1 VFCEAFLHDV
11 MVSKHGF
18 RSGYPLENKMNNQI
32 EREVWLTLS
41 YEEAEKSLNYVSL
54 LCDSFDLMAIAGE
67 DIFAKETTDLAHT
80 MRHRLQSA
88 LDEMQNRK
96 LQ

>member
-1 VFCEAFLHDV
+1 MMSWFQNTGLVLVNHW
-11 MVSKHGF
+11 KT
-18 RSGYPLENKMNNQI
+18 KMNNQI

>member
-1 VFCEAFLHDV
+1 
-11 MVSKHGF
+11 
-18 RSGYPLENKMNNQI
+18 MNNQI

-41 YEEAEKSLNYVSL
+41 YEEAERSLTYVSL
-54 LCDSFDLMAIAGE
+54 LGE

>member
-1 VFCEAFLHDV
+1 
-11 MVSKHGF
+11 
-18 RSGYPLENKMNNQI
+18 MNNQI

-67 DIFAKETTDLAHT
+67 DIFAKETTDLAYT
-80 MRHRLQSA
+80 IRHRLQSA

>member
-1 VFCEAFLHDV
+1 
-11 MVSKHGF
+11 
-18 RSGYPLENKMNNQI
+18 
-32 EREVWLTLS
+32 
-41 YEEAEKSLNYVSL
+41 
-54 LCDSFDLMAIAGE
+54 MAIAGE
-67 DIFAKETTDLAHT
+67 DIFAKETTDLAHK

>member
-1 VFCEAFLHDV
+1 
-11 MVSKHGF
+11 
-18 RSGYPLENKMNNQI
+18 MNNQL

-67 DIFAKETTDLAHT
+67 DIFA
-80 MRHRLQSA
+80 
-88 LDEMQNRK
+88 RK
-96 LQ
+96 QQIWPIRCAIGCNLR

>member
-1 VFCEAFLHDV
+1 MMSWFQNTGCGLVNHW
-11 MVSKHGF
+11 KT
-18 RSGYPLENKMNNQI
+18 KMNNQI

-41 YEEAEKSLNYVSL
+41 HEEAERSLNYVSL
-54 LCDSFDLMAIAGE
+54 LCAFDLMAIAGE

>member
-1 VFCEAFLHDV
+1 MMSWFQNTGLVLVNHW
-11 MVSKHGF
+11 KT
-18 RSGYPLENKMNNQI
+18 KMNNQI

-80 MRHRLQSA
+80 MRHRLQSV